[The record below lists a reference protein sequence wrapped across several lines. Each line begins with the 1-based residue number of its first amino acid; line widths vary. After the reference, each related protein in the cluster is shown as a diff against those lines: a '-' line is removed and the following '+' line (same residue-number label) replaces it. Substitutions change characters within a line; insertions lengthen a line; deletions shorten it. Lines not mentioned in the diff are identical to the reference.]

1 MPPGS
6 VDCGHA
12 PCPAYRDRC
21 LPDRLGAGLAQPS
34 SPVLQDNV
42 HFARYGALAQS
53 SEILG
58 RVFTPLTAATIR
70 RDLARSGKNLNE
82 TPLDLSQERFL
93 IHVPSQKPPGGYGLH
108 GLRAALGKA
117 QLPQGWGRCWTRPA

>member
-1 MPPGS
+1 MRLVRPIAIAA
-6 VDCGHA
+6 CLTRLA
-12 PCPAYRDRC
+12 PA
-21 LPDRLGAGLAQPS
+21 LAQPS

-42 HFARYGALAQS
+42 HFARYGALAHS

-82 TPLDLSQERFL
+82 TPLDLSQESFL
-93 IHVPSQKPPGGYGLH
+93 IHVPSQRPPGGYGLMVFVPPWQ
-108 GLRAALGKA
+108 KA
-117 QLPQGWGRCWTRPA
+117 QLPQGWGPVLDRSA